1 MVDPLHA
8 LLVAGLILLAA
19 GMLFWPRH
27 GYLRRWRQLRRITE
41 RILTEDALKHLYECE
56 YRRQTPTVESL
67 SGALELSGNRTARL
81 LAYLEVLQLV
91 QSKGGTL
98 GLTGQGRAY
107 ALHIIRAHRLWE
119 HYLAEETGLSA
130 SAWHSE
136 AESREH
142 DMSPAEADTLDDRMG
157 HPVYDPHG
165 DPIPT
170 AAGDI
175 PPRRGRPLTAL
186 EPGELA
192 RIIHVED
199 EPEEVYLQVI
209 AAGLHPGM
217 QVELVGTTPEE
228 VRFLADGQ
236 ECVLIPVVAANLFVA
251 PVPREE
257 RIEGPLQPLS
267 SLGSRQKGKVVNISP
282 ACRGLERRRLMDLG
296 IIPGTVIEVEMK
308 SPSGDPTAYRIRG
321 ATIALRREQASQIH
335 ISEQMEV

>member
-1 MVDPLHA
+1 MVEPLHA
-8 LLVAGLILLAA
+8 LLAAALILLVAGL
-19 GMLFWPRH
+19 LFWPRY
-27 GYLRRWRQLRRITE
+27 GYVRRWRHLRRMTE
-41 RILTEDALKHLYECE
+41 RVLIEDGLKHLYKCE

-67 SGALELSGNRTARL
+67 SGALELSGNRTAEL
-81 LAYLEVLQLV
+81 LARLEVLQLV
-91 QSKGGTL
+91 QSKGGNL
-98 GLTGQGRAY
+98 ELTAEGRAY
-107 ALHIIRAHRLWE
+107 ALHIIRVHRLWE

-130 SAWHSE
+130 AAWHSE

-142 DMSPAEADTLDDRMG
+142 DLSPAEADHLDDRMG

-175 PPRRGRPLTAL
+175 APRSGRPLTAL

-199 EPEEVYLQVI
+199 EPEDVYLQVI

-217 QVELVGTTPEE
+217 QVEVIAATPER
-228 VRFLADGQ
+228 VRFLADG
-236 ECVLIPVVAANLFVA
+236 EERVLVPVAAANLFVTSL
-251 PVPREE
+251 PREE
-257 RIEGPLQPLS
+257 RMEKPHQPLT
-267 SLGSRQKGKVVNISP
+267 LLKLREKGKVVHISP
-282 ACRGLERRRLMDLG
+282 ACRGLERRRLLDLG
-296 IIPGTVIEVEMK
+296 IVPGTEIQVEMR

-335 ISEQMEV
+335 IAKQMEA